1 MPISQKRL
9 AKVCQKVIRG
19 VQLFGFNPRTANL
32 AAEMVDM
39 QKWQVVADMAQTIS
53 VSFFSGSD
61 RLSGPLRGLQV
72 SDSYGILP

>member
-9 AKVCQKVIRG
+9 AKVCQKLIRG

-32 AAEMVDM
+32 PAEMVDI
-39 QKWQVVADMAQTIS
+39 ADMAQTIS
-53 VSFFSGSD
+53 VSFFSE
-61 RLSGPLRGLQV
+61 RPAVRPLRGLQL